1 MLNKLEQAT
10 TPKSNKALVVAFEK
24 ILISK
29 ISKLF
34 TYKSTISDSE
44 GRKTHAFGETK
55 CKAQENAIRNFNV
68 KYNTSYFANSLN

>member
-1 MLNKLEQAT
+1 MSASNPKAT

-24 ILISK
+24 VLISK

-34 TYKSTISDSE
+34 TYKSTISDSD

-55 CKAQENAIRNFNV
+55 CKAQQNAIKNFNK
-68 KYNTSYFANSLN
+68 KYNTAYFAN

>member
-68 KYNTSYFANSLN
+68 KYNTTYFAN

>member
-1 MLNKLEQAT
+1 MTKIKRQAT

-24 ILISK
+24 FYSAHLA
-29 ISKLF
+29 
-34 TYKSTISDSE
+34 TISDSE